1 MANRRVFILVLILAL
16 TLIPTVLFQASNF
29 AAADSATLPAIEWSK
44 TYTYGTYCGLASMT
58 STTDDGYA
66 LGGYVVELGIPG
78 QTTSNSWLLKLDSSG
93 NKVWEQGLSNA
104 YLNLGQI
111 TSIIQANDGGYVITC
126 ADLVKTDALGNVQWK
141 HSYNNVSLSTITK
154 TSDNEYA
161 LSGSLHGGGFW
172 LAKVNATG
180 SLQWSQTYGGSNDE
194 LAGSLVQTVD
204 GGFVIAGSRYSYVT
218 GTWDMWLVKTGSLG
232 TMLWN
237 QTYGTPKDDQG
248 TGVVQTEDNDYMI
261 AGIVDGTLCLINF
274 DSTGTI
280 VWNQT
285 YNQINDTSVH
295 SIKKTNDGGYAV
307 AVGSGV
313 AKIDA
318 SGKLQWFLP
327 YDRTYAVIQ
336 KGNDYV
342 LAGLRSVT
350 SPGQGCV
357 ASTVATSVIS
367 SPSPTPAVPE
377 LSWVDILPLFALMLS
392 VAIVIRHRK
401 TA

>member
-1 MANRRVFILVLILAL
+1 
-16 TLIPTVLFQASNF
+16 
-29 AAADSATLPAIEWSK
+29 
-44 TYTYGTYCGLASMT
+44 
-58 STTDDGYA
+58 
-66 LGGYVVELGIPG
+66 
-78 QTTSNSWLLKLDSSG
+78 
-93 NKVWEQGLSNA
+93 
-104 YLNLGQI
+104 
-111 TSIIQANDGGYVITC
+111 
-126 ADLVKTDALGNVQWK
+126 
-141 HSYNNVSLSTITK
+141 
-154 TSDNEYA
+154 
-161 LSGSLHGGGFW
+161 
-172 LAKVNATG
+172 
-180 SLQWSQTYGGSNDE
+180 
-194 LAGSLVQTVD
+194 
-204 GGFVIAGSRYSYVT
+204 
-218 GTWDMWLVKTGSLG
+218 
-232 TMLWN
+232 
-237 QTYGTPKDDQG
+237 
-248 TGVVQTEDNDYMI
+248 MI

-327 YDRTYAVIQ
+327 YDGTYAVIQ

-350 SPGQGCV
+350 SPGQGWV